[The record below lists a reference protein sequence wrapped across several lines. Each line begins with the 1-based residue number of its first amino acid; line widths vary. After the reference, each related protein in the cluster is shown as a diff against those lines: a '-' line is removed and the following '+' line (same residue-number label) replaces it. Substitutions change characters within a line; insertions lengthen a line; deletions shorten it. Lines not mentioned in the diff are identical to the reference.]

1 MLQCINISKRYGGL
15 QALLNVTFDLRRD
28 IIMGLIGP
36 NGAGKTTLLNLIS
49 GFVKPSSGA
58 IIFHG
63 ENIDHMSPHRIARRG
78 IARTY
83 QHTKVFKDF
92 TVLENL
98 EIAGIDSEGIEEALK
113 KFELYGQEFRL
124 AGKLSLFDQKK
135 LEVAMA
141 LSLKPKLLLLD
152 EPTAGFAM
160 AEKESFKNL
169 VEVAKERWNFS
180 LILIEHDVK
189 FTLDLSDEVMV
200 LCEGKVLAQGTPEE
214 IVKDQGVVEN
224 YLGRSA
230 I

>member
-1 MLQCINISKRYGGL
+1 MLQCNNICKRYGGL
-15 QALLNVTFDLRRD
+15 QALLNVSFDIRQD

-49 GFVKPSSGA
+49 GFIKPNSGA
-58 IIFHG
+58 IIFQG
-63 ENIDHMSPHRIARRG
+63 ENISRMSPHRIARRG

-83 QHTKVFKDF
+83 QHTKVFKEF

-98 EIAGIDSEGIEEALK
+98 EIADIDPEEIEKVIE
-113 KFELYGQEFRL
+113 KFGLYGKKSRL
-124 AGKLSLFDQKK
+124 GEKLSLFDQKK
-135 LEVAMA
+135 LEIAMA

-152 EPTAGFAM
+152 EPTAGFTL
-160 AEKESFKNL
+160 AEKESLKEL
-169 VEVAKERWNFS
+169 VEFAKERWSFS
-180 LILIEHDVK
+180 MILIEHDVK

-200 LCEGKVLAQGTPEE
+200 LCEGRVLAQGTPEE
-214 IVKDQGVVEN
+214 IVKDQDVVEN